1 MCLDTMWSF
10 STKKILVKPFVF
22 VCKPSMFPNIF
33 VIVLKHELEDI
44 LAQEESQDATHLN
57 YENW

>member
-1 MCLDTMWSF
+1 
-10 STKKILVKPFVF
+10 
-22 VCKPSMFPNIF
+22 MFPNIF

-57 YENW
+57 YENWQRDQSKNAPPRNHASQ